1 MNFKDWAIQQHK
13 DTNHMYDKYL
23 PYEFH
28 LRMVDSVGKE
38 FFHLLPKNMFQGIYV
53 TPNQNSRLFDI
64 TSLVIENAC
73 FGHDLIEDVRVTFN
87 NIIEA
92 LKNNKIHISNDN
104 ATAIAE
110 IIRAVTNYGRGR
122 NREERMPDFVYEDI
136 RTTPGATF
144 VKLCDRI
151 ANIRYGLLTKS
162 SMTAKYA
169 KEHTHFKEKL
179 YIVEYQVMWDELEK
193 LLKIKK

>member
-13 DTNHMYDKYL
+13 DTNHMYDLYL

-38 FFHLLPKNMFQGIYV
+38 FFHLLQKDMFLGTYM
-53 TPNQNSRLFDI
+53 TPNQNSRLYDI
-64 TSLVIENAC
+64 TSFVIENAC

-87 NIIEA
+87 NIVEA

-104 ATAIAE
+104 AIAIAE

-122 NREERMPDFVYEDI
+122 DRNERMPDFVYEDI
-136 RTTPGATF
+136 RTTPGATY

-162 SMTAKYA
+162 SMTEKYK
-169 KEHTHFKEKL
+169 KEHPHFKTML
-179 YIVEYQVMWDELEK
+179 YTGEYKVMWDELEK
-193 LLKIKK
+193 LLNIK